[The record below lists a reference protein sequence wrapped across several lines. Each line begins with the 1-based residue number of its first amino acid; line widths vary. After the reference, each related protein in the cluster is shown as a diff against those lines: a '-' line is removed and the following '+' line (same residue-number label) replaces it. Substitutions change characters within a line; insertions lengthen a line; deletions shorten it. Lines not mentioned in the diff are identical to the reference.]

1 MIDTHKLLVEMLM
14 KERQALLMQLG
25 AVEDALI
32 ELGRLKDRSIVP
44 KHEREYNDKQ

>member
-1 MIDTHKLLVEMLM
+1 MIDIYKLLVEMLM
-14 KERQALLMQLG
+14 KERQALIMQLG

-44 KHEREYNDKQ
+44 KHEREYNDRQ